1 MFAESQ
7 TPPSEVDQS
16 RNPVGIASG
25 AAYPPRPRVD
35 YLRRFVPKATH
46 ADTTGFNTSIAS
58 PNLEALMLYLPRRA
72 SLAFLCLPTV
82 LVPIGACV
90 DEPTA
95 MRPTDSQPVPEMA
108 TTGLGSWAARAPL
121 PTAMDPGAS
130 SGVIRNSSGQD
141 IMYVVGGVKNTA
153 AFWPECLLLVYAY
166 NATKNTW
173 TRRADLLSKR
183 CGPATAAV
191 GGKLYSVGG
200 QNTNRTQT
208 KTLYVYTPGSNTW
221 SRKADMPFAHFG
233 ARAMAIGSDLY
244 VVALDLDPDV
254 AILRLYRYTPATNTW
269 TRRPDVPLGRRAGAF
284 AAGVINGKIYL
295 IRGQTPA
302 VLMYDPK
309 TNQWTAKPPIPES
322 DWKPYEP
329 ESNSLG
335 TASAVV
341 LNQKLYLIGGARSVS
356 EGTAYMKTTFA
367 YDPLTN
373 RLTRKADMGLGRAGA
388 AVGKVKNASGVIQ
401 VIATGGIYQDVEPRD
416 TRVTQAYTP

>member
-1 MFAESQ
+1 
-7 TPPSEVDQS
+7 
-16 RNPVGIASG
+16 
-25 AAYPPRPRVD
+25 
-35 YLRRFVPKATH
+35 
-46 ADTTGFNTSIAS
+46 
-58 PNLEALMLYLPRRA
+58 
-72 SLAFLCLPTV
+72 
-82 LVPIGACV
+82 
-90 DEPTA
+90 
-95 MRPTDSQPVPEMA
+95 
-108 TTGLGSWAARAPL
+108 
-121 PTAMDPGAS
+121 
-130 SGVIRNSSGQD
+130 
-141 IMYVVGGVKNTA
+141 
-153 AFWPECLLLVYAY
+153 
-166 NATKNTW
+166 
-173 TRRADLLSKR
+173 
-183 CGPATAAV
+183 
-191 GGKLYSVGG
+191 
-200 QNTNRTQT
+200 
-208 KTLYVYTPGSNTW
+208 
-221 SRKADMPFAHFG
+221 MPFAHFG

-269 TRRPDVPLGRRAGAF
+269 TRRTDVPLGQRAGAF

-335 TASAVV
+335 TASVVV